1 MYYYVKI
8 DFDNFLTSDNSID
21 LSNFAHSNDWDWEEK
36 FRQFKWESRCSDQEK
51 WLWFRKLVFGK
62 WIQFY
67 FK

>member
-36 FRQFKWESRCSDQEK
+36 FRQFKNK
-51 WLWFRKLVFGK
+51 
-62 WIQFY
+62 
-67 FK
+67 